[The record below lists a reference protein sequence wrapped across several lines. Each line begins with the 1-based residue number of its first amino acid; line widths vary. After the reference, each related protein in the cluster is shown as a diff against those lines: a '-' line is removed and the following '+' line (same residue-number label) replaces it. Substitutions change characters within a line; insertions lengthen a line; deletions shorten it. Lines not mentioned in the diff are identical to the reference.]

1 MEATFEEGSQTLAR
15 LSQVCKAIES
25 EVQNVP
31 GTVHKLTLA
40 YNLQKCQ
47 NHKVKGRLKN
57 YSRMKGTKKIRQ
69 LNTMT
74 DLILKGSCY

>member
-31 GTVHKLTLA
+31 GTVYSGHLTWFCGEGISFFYLV
-40 YNLQKCQ
+40 LC
-47 NHKVKGRLKN
+47 LF
-57 YSRMKGTKKIRQ
+57 
-69 LNTMT
+69 
-74 DLILKGSCY
+74 